1 MSDVL
6 TTQGPTDPLRV
17 KQRLKAAQN
26 GIFFPLEARH
36 NVTKKLVKK
45 QNTKKQGRDHGH
57 TP

>member
-26 GIFFPLEARH
+26 GTVFPLEARH

-45 QNTKKQGRDHGH
+45 QNTKKSGKMGL
-57 TP
+57 